1 MIHNSTHKYE
11 MTYELKMGTVKQ
23 EKFKVINKRCMKDF
37 AKEKWNHNLA
47 AKRWEEIGETEDVEA
62 MASIFGNLVEESLN
76 DCAPWNEIKVR
87 SNHVFGLSDDTKEA
101 MKERDKMRENVKKSS
116 PTEKR
121 AMQLKY
127 KKQRNMVT
135 SMQRKDNIA
144 QNVKKWR
151 KQITLARYGN

>member
-1 MIHNSTHKYE
+1 M
-11 MTYELKMGTVKQ
+11 
-23 EKFKVINKRCMKDF
+23 
-37 AKEKWNHNLA
+37 
-47 AKRWEEIGETEDVEA
+47 
-62 MASIFGNLVEESLN
+62 N

-116 PTEKR
+116 PTEKI

-135 SMQRKDNIA
+135 SMQRMHRML
-144 QNVKKWR
+144 KKWR